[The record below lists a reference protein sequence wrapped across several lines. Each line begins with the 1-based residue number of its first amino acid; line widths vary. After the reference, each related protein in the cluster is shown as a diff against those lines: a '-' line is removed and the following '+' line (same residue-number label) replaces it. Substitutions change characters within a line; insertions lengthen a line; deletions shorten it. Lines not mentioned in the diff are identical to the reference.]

1 VLQNFTRLGHK
12 LLRYRHIPI
21 IAIQLGLVVLSN
33 YLAFWLRFD
42 GRIPDAE
49 KDMWLQMQ
57 PWLLLIRGLTFIP
70 CRLYAGLWRYSGVW
84 DLRNIVVGVS
94 LSTILFYGTV
104 HQVFALNS
112 YPRSIFFVDTL
123 VLIFLLG
130 GVRMLRRLYNA
141 LPGLTRR
148 KRVLIYGAGDTGE
161 MIVRDMKSHTKLYN
175 YRPVG
180 FIDDDPNKIGDRI
193 HGVRVLGARKDLQDI
208 VASTKAQEVIIT
220 IPSVDRRLVHDFVK
234 SLERHNIAV
243 KTVPNLRGIND
254 GRVSLSQMRN
264 LTSEDL
270 LERVPL
276 GLDTEP
282 LRRLIKGRRILV
294 TGAAGSIGSELC
306 RQIAIYE
313 PETLVLLDKSEGGLY
328 SIDTEIGQKHPLLKK
343 SAALVDIKHTNPLR
357 EIFGQFAPQIVVHAA
372 AYKHVPMMEFHPE
385 EAVLNNIVGTSR
397 LAHVAI
403 EHKVEKFMLIS
414 TDKAVNPTNVMGA
427 TKRVAELFIDALECN
442 ARYADTRFSAVRFG
456 NVLGSSGSVLPLFRK
471 QIENGGPVTVTHPE
485 ITRYFMTIPEAV
497 QLVLRAVSL
506 AEGGEVFVLEMG
518 EPIKLVDMARN
529 VIRGSGL
536 IPDKD
541 IEIKFIGLRPGEK
554 LHEELVGPGENVQS
568 TGAEKIVKIR
578 STLHFDSAKLMDR
591 IIEMER
597 LAIQGASK
605 ELLEILCE
613 VVPNFRPIGLTGDV
627 DGQLGAVES
636 ISVVS
641 SSPTVLPFTTETQA
655 KRSGSR
661 LG

>member
-1 VLQNFTRLGHK
+1 
-12 LLRYRHIPI
+12 
-21 IAIQLGLVVLSN
+21 
-33 YLAFWLRFD
+33 
-42 GRIPDAE
+42 
-49 KDMWLQMQ
+49 M
-57 PWLLLIRGLTFIP
+57 
-70 CRLYAGLWRYSGVW
+70 
-84 DLRNIVVGVS
+84 
-94 LSTILFYGTV
+94 
-104 HQVFALNS
+104 
-112 YPRSIFFVDTL
+112 
-123 VLIFLLG
+123 
-130 GVRMLRRLYNA
+130 
-141 LPGLTRR
+141 
-148 KRVLIYGAGDTGE
+148 
-161 MIVRDMKSHTKLYN
+161 
-175 YRPVG
+175 
-180 FIDDDPNKIGDRI
+180 
-193 HGVRVLGARKDLQDI
+193 
-208 VASTKAQEVIIT
+208 
-220 IPSVDRRLVHDFVK
+220 
-234 SLERHNIAV
+234 
-243 KTVPNLRGIND
+243 
-254 GRVSLSQMRN
+254 
-264 LTSEDL
+264 
-270 LERVPL
+270 
-276 GLDTEP
+276 
-282 LRRLIKGRRILV
+282 

-385 EAVLNNIVGTSR
+385 EAVLNNIVGTVAVGARCDRAQSR
-397 LAHVAI
+397 EVYADFYRQGGQSHQRDGRDQAGCVNC
-403 EHKVEKFMLIS
+403 IS
-414 TDKAVNPTNVMGA
+414 
-427 TKRVAELFIDALECN
+427 DALECN
-442 ARYADTRFSAVRFG
+442 ARYADTSFSAVRFG

-471 QIENGGPVTVTHPE
+471 QIESGGPVTVTHPE

-506 AEGGEVFVLEMG
+506 AEGGEIFVLEMG
-518 EPIKLVDMARN
+518 EPVKLVDMARN

-536 IPDKD
+536 VPDKD

-613 VVPNFRPIGLTGDV
+613 VVPNFRPIGLTGEV

>member
-1 VLQNFTRLGHK
+1 MLENLAGLRRK

-21 IAIQLGLVVLSN
+21 MGIQLGLIVLSN

-42 GRIPDAE
+42 GQIPVAE
-49 KDMWLQMQ
+49 RMLWLDML
-57 PWLLLIRGLTFIP
+57 PWLVLVRGLAFIP
-70 CRLYAGLWRYSGVW
+70 CRLYTGLWRYSGLW
-84 DLRNIVVGVS
+84 DLRNIILAVS
-94 LSTILFYGTV
+94 LSTILFYGLV
-104 HQVFALNS
+104 HHVFGIES

-130 GVRMLRRLYNA
+130 GLRMSRRLYNA
-141 LPGLTRR
+141 LPGFSRR
-148 KRVLIYGAGDTGE
+148 KRVLIFGAGDTGE
-161 MIVRDMKSHTKLYN
+161 MIVRDMKSHTSLYN

-180 FIDDDPNKIGDRI
+180 FIDDDTNKIGDRI
-193 HGVRVLGARKDLQDI
+193 HGVRVLGTRKELQDI
-208 VASTKAQEVIIT
+208 VATTKPREVIIT
-220 IPSVDRRLVHDFVK
+220 IPSADRRIVYEFVK

-243 KTVPNLRGIND
+243 KTVPNLREIND

-264 LTSEDL
+264 LSSEDL

-276 GLDTEP
+276 GLDAEP

-294 TGAAGSIGSELC
+294 TGAGGSIGSELC

-313 PETLVLLDKSEGGLY
+313 PETLVLVDKSEGGLF

-357 EIFGQFAPQIVVHAA
+357 EVFSQYAPQIVVHAA

-397 LAHVAI
+397 LSHVAI

-427 TKRVAELFIDALECN
+427 TKRVAEMYIDALDCN
-442 ARYADTRFSAVRFG
+442 VRNADTKFSAVRFG
-456 NVLGSSGSVLPLFRK
+456 NVLGSSGSVLPLFRN
-471 QIENGGPVTVTHPE
+471 QIENGGPVTVTHRE

-497 QLVLRAVSL
+497 QLVLRAVTL
-506 AEGGEVFVLEMG
+506 AEGGEIFVLDMG

-529 VIRGSGL
+529 LIRGSGL

-541 IEIKFIGLRPGEK
+541 VMIKFIGLRPGEK
-554 LHEELVGPGENVQS
+554 LHEELVGPGETVLT
-568 TGAEKIVKIR
+568 TGADKILKIR
-578 STLHFDSAKLMDR
+578 PAFHVDSAALMDR
-591 IIEMER
+591 IVELEK
-597 LAIQGASK
+597 LAIAGMSK
-605 ELLEILCE
+605 ALLKSLCE
-613 VVPNFRPIGLTGDV
+613 IVPNFQPIVLNTRPNGHSREDEGDFKLAAVSNLTFPRV
-627 DGQLGAVES
+627 QR
-636 ISVVS
+636 
-641 SSPTVLPFTTETQA
+641 SP
-655 KRSGSR
+655 KS
-661 LG
+661 